1 MRWLCVLALTS
12 CVRLPTPPVLVESDG
27 VRRSLVPRVEAQ
39 PLEFSV
45 TRHPGKETWRL
56 SQERGSVVLIDVWAT
71 WCEPCRDSLPFYD
84 DLARQYAARGL
95 KVYAMSVDA
104 DPSVIGPFMQE
115 LKLQLPVL
123 HDPEATIAGSVLKVS
138 QMPTTVLIDRRGVV
152 RRVHEGLSD
161 DFFQQTLSDVETLLA
176 EPAKDEK

>member
-1 MRWLCVLALTS
+1 MRWLLVLTLAS

-45 TRHPGKETWRL
+45 TRHPGKEAWRL

-104 DPSVIGPFMQE
+104 DSSVIGPFVQE

-123 HDPEATIAGSVLKVS
+123 HDPEANVAGSVLKVS

-161 DFFQQTLSDVETLLA
+161 DFFQQTLTDVETLLA